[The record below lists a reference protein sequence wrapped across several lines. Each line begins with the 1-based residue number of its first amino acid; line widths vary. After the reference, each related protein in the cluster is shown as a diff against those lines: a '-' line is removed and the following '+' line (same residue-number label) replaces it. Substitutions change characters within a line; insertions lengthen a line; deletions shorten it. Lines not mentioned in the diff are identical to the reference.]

1 MTSGPGLVN
10 LQFQTERWRMKRLL
24 LSVSLLFSVFIAAAQ
39 GQWTQKSSIG
49 GSDWVERTLATG
61 FELNGEGYVA
71 GGMCMGRNSFRNSMN
86 DVYRFTASTQS
97 WARVADCS
105 LSGRTGPTSFVV
117 NGKAYVGLGYIQT
130 NTSTVVYLKD
140 IWEYNPTTNTWTQKA
155 DFGVTGRY
163 GAHAFVIGS
172 FAYCGGGFAGGTPVY
187 RYDLSRY
194 DPATNTWSSRNPMPN
209 TEGRYGAGYF
219 ALNGKGY
226 VVGGYRTNSGGP
238 VNDCWE
244 YDPVANTW
252 QTKAALPS
260 GAVGR
265 VWASSWAINNLGYI
279 AGGNDNGPTTF
290 YKDCYEYN
298 PVANTWT
305 QKSNAP
311 NTFSTASCFVISN
324 EAYIVNGM
332 RNGSLMP
339 SEAVKFNPVSNT
351 WTAITAPLATAR
363 TRFQMANIN
372 GKLFVGPGVCGD
384 FNFFNITTWFYQ
396 FRRDTWA
403 YNPANDTWAKKDS
416 FPFERFSTS
425 MFVIDSNIYVVG
437 GGNPSHVPQNDMW
450 SYNPNGSGWTQKA
463 SFTGTARYGGTAHV
477 VNGKAYYGFGIT
489 PTGNVF
495 QNDWWEYNPVT
506 NAWVQKSSSGPF
518 FEGRFNIG
526 GFVIKN
532 KIYLVGGMTSG
543 SASTQCYEYDPA
555 TDVWTF
561 KASVTSA
568 KMSGAAVFAIGNKG
582 YYACGYNT
590 NGYLDASSFKKDFYE
605 YDPVTDTW
613 TTKASLPFAYGR
625 EGCEGASANGYG
637 YVCGGMQVSPAANG
651 LDEVFTYKS
660 DLWQYTP
667 DSIVPAVQ
675 GGATAFCAGN
685 TITVNYRT
693 VALTLNSGNVF
704 TLQLSDANGSFA
716 APVAIG
722 TLTSTATT
730 GTITGTIPAAQA
742 AGTSYRVRIVSSN
755 VADVGDDNGV
765 NLSISR
771 NTLSISSF
779 TPTSGLPGDS
789 VTINGANFIGATD
802 VKIGG
807 LSAGYRVVSATQI
820 RAKVPALVSTGK
832 INVITPCASVLS
844 TPNFIINTF
853 TLNLKL
859 FVEGLYTGNQLMLP
873 SLYQQFGGADTMAAD
888 TVTLKIHHSVT
899 PYATLQTVKAV
910 LKKNGNVAFTVP
922 GAYYNSIFW
931 IEVKTRNAIETWS
944 KTPILLNNLQTF
956 DLSQ

>member
-1 MTSGPGLVN
+1 MRHIVIIGLILINIHVG
-10 LQFQTERWRMKRLL
+10 
-24 LSVSLLFSVFIAAAQ
+24 FSQ
-39 GQWTQKSSIG
+39 GVWTQKNSIG

-71 GGMCMGRNSFRNSMN
+71 GGMCMGRSSFRNSMN
-86 DVYRFTASTQS
+86 DVYRFSPATQT
-97 WARVADCS
+97 WTRIADCS

-130 NTSTVVYLKD
+130 NSSTVVYLRD
-140 IWEYNPTTNTWTQKA
+140 IWEYNSTTNAWTQKA

-163 GAHAFVIGS
+163 GAHSFVIGN
-172 FAYCGGGFAGGTPVY
+172 FAYCGGGYAGGTPIY

-194 DPATNTWSSRNPMPN
+194 DPSTNTWSSRNPLPN

-260 GAVGR
+260 GAPAR
-265 VWASSWAINNLGYI
+265 VWASSWSINNLGYL
-279 AGGNDNGPTTF
+279 AGGNDNGPTTY

-324 EAYIVNGM
+324 EAYIVNGV
-332 RNGSLMP
+332 RNGSQMP
-339 SEAVKFNPVSNT
+339 SEAVKYNPVSNT
-351 WTAITAPLATAR
+351 WASINAPLATAR
-363 TRFQMANIN
+363 TRFKMTNIN

-384 FNFFNITTWFYQ
+384 FNYFNITTWFYQ
-396 FRRDTWA
+396 FRRDTWT
-403 YNPANDTWAKKDS
+403 YDPSNNSWAKKDS

-425 MFVIDSNIYVVG
+425 MFSIDSNVFVVG

-506 NAWVQKSSSGPF
+506 NTWVQKSSSGPF

-526 GFVIKN
+526 GFVIRN
-532 KIYLVGGMTSG
+532 KIYLVGGLTSG
-543 SASTQCYEYDPA
+543 SSSTQCYEYDPA
-555 TDVWTF
+555 TDIWTF

-590 NGYLDASSFKKDFYE
+590 QGYLDASSFKKDFYE
-605 YDPVTDTW
+605 YDPVADTW
-613 TTKASLPFAYGR
+613 TSKAALPVSYGR

-637 YVCGGMQVSPAANG
+637 FVCGGMQVSPAANG

-667 DSIVPAVQ
+667 DSIVPTVQ
-675 GGATAFCAGN
+675 GGATAFCAGSA
-685 TITVNYRT
+685 ITVNYRT

-704 TLQLSDANGSFA
+704 TLQLSDANGSFGT
-716 APVAIG
+716 PVTLG

-730 GTITGTIPAAQA
+730 GTIVGTIPSGQV
-742 AGTSYRVRIVSSN
+742 AGTGYRIRIVSSN
-755 VADVGDDNGV
+755 TADIGDDNGV
-765 NLSISR
+765 NLTISR
-771 NTLSISSF
+771 NTLSVSSF
-779 TPTSGLPGDS
+779 TPVSGLAGDS
-789 VTINGANFIGATD
+789 ITINGANFIGTTT
-802 VKIGG
+802 VKFNTV
-807 LSAGYRVVSATQI
+807 SAGYRVVSASQI
-820 RAKVPALVSTGK
+820 RAKVPPLASTGK
-832 INVITPCASVLS
+832 INVVTACANILS
-844 TPNFIINTF
+844 AGNF
-853 TLNLKL
+853 TLNTFQMNVKL
-859 FVEGLYTGNQLMLP
+859 FVEGLYTGNGTMIP
-873 SLYQQFGGADTMAAD
+873 SLYQQFGGSDTMATD
-888 TVTLKIHHSVT
+888 TLYYKIRSNSSPFSILYSGT
-899 PYATLQTVKAV
+899 GI
-910 LKKNGNVAFTVP
+910 LKKNGNVALMVP
-922 GAYYNSIFW
+922 GGYFNSSFFL
-931 IEVKTRNAIETWS
+931 ELRTRNAIETWS
-944 KTPILLNNLQTF
+944 KTPVLLNNLQTF
-956 DLSQ
+956 DLTQ